1 MARLDR
7 WYCFKHHFNT
17 IKGCTI
23 LPVAF
28 SDHCLVKCD
37 IFINNVKSKSA
48 YWHFNTN
55 LLSDNSFCDTFKF
68 FWNNFKGTK
77 ASYVSL
83 QQWWDVGKVQIQ
95 QLCRTHT
102 LNASRDI
109 SQSVEVIENEILDLQ
124 HSLVFGKDQ
133 ERVKDLKRKNKIL
146 DDLLSIRAQGALVR
160 SRFQCAAHLDSPTK
174 FFFGLEKRNGLNRF
188 MHSLLSESGKEITE
202 SKEIRKEAVAF
213 YEELYK
219 GEQVVE
225 EETASC
231 FYEGLPQVPEGVNG
245 ELVKPFTK
253 EELYNA
259 LNSMKCGKAPGIDG
273 IPVEFYKAF
282 WAVVGDDLFDVLN
295 DSLSRG
301 LLPLSC
307 RRAVITLIPKKG
319 DLRNIKNWRPV
330 SLLCSDFKVLSKALA
345 IRLREAIGW
354 IVHVDQTYC
363 VPDRSIFDNIHLI
376 RGILELSRA
385 LDFNVGLISLDQEK
399 AFDRVEHR
407 HLSQTLRGFGFDT
420 VFIKMIG
427 TLYRSIESMIKI
439 NGGLSAPFKITRG
452 IRQGCALSGM
462 LYALAIEP
470 LLIKIREKIDGWSI
484 PRCDFKIKISAYA
497 DDIVVLVNIKKRWMF

>member
-1 MARLDR
+1 M
-7 WYCFKHHFNT
+7 
-17 IKGCTI
+17 
-23 LPVAF
+23 
-28 SDHCLVKCD
+28 
-37 IFINNVKSKSA
+37 
-48 YWHFNTN
+48 
-55 LLSDNSFCDTFKF
+55 
-68 FWNNFKGTK
+68 
-77 ASYVSL
+77 
-83 QQWWDVGKVQIQ
+83 
-95 QLCRTHT
+95 
-102 LNASRDI
+102 
-109 SQSVEVIENEILDLQ
+109 
-124 HSLVFGKDQ
+124 
-133 ERVKDLKRKNKIL
+133 
-146 DDLLSIRAQGALVR
+146 VR

-259 LNSMKCGKAPGIDG
+259 LSGMKCGKAPGIDG

-319 DLRNIKNWRPV
+319 DLRNIRTGG
-330 SLLCSDFKVLSKALA
+330 LCLFYV
-345 IRLREAIGW
+345 
-354 IVHVDQTYC
+354 
-363 VPDRSIFDNIHLI
+363 
-376 RGILELSRA
+376 
-385 LDFNVGLISLDQEK
+385 LISR
-399 AFDRVEHR
+399 FYPR
-407 HLSQTLRGFGFDT
+407 
-420 VFIKMIG
+420 
-427 TLYRSIESMIKI
+427 
-439 NGGLSAPFKITRG
+439 
-452 IRQGCALSGM
+452 
-462 LYALAIEP
+462 
-470 LLIKIREKIDGWSI
+470 LLLLG
-484 PRCDFKIKISAYA
+484 
-497 DDIVVLVNIKKRWMF
+497 